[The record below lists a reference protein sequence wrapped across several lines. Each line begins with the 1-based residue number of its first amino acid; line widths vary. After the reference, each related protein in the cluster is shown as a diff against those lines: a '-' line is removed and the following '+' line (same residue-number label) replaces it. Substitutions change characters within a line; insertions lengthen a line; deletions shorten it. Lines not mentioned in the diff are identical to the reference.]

1 MELGAGQ
8 QSIDHWALG
17 IFLLEWQAHEFER
30 SLFFFA
36 CLLTS
41 DVALHVGFGSCFRDF
56 VRRFD
61 TSVLFAQIGIFFF
74 FFFFFSFFCAVHPV
88 ALFIHTLR
96 ERERERERDD
106 DFSILAFMRL
116 PYLSL
121 RIEPLSWELIILC
134 Y

>member
-41 DVALHVGFGSCFRDF
+41 DVALHVGFDSCFRDF

-74 FFFFFSFFCAVHPV
+74 FFFFFFCCSFRGIVHSH
-88 ALFIHTLR
+88 F
-96 ERERERERDD
+96 EREMMMISP
-106 DFSILAFMRL
+106 FWHS
-116 PYLSL
+116 
-121 RIEPLSWELIILC
+121 
-134 Y
+134 